1 MGPSFRS
8 SSPPFGAVLCV
19 PIRTALHASWARL
32 GLAGL
37 LALATTACSGAPPQ
51 APEGVPAGAQALEVV
66 RHVDGDTVAV
76 RLSEDGPAG
85 EGGEEVSVRLLEVD
99 TPEVGRDGERDECFA
114 REASARTAAL
124 LPVGSTAYGVPDR
137 ELRDRFGR
145 TLLYLWT
152 EVDGEVQFVNS
163 ELVAGGFARSV
174 LFEPNDRF
182 IEVLRAD
189 EARARSEGRGLWQ
202 ACPFF
207 GAPG

>member
-1 MGPSFRS
+1 MLV
-8 SSPPFGAVLCV
+8 VL
-19 PIRTALHASWARL
+19 PAA
-32 GLAGL
+32 
-37 LALATTACSGAPPQ
+37 ACSGTSPS
-51 APEGVPAGAQALEVV
+51 APEGIPAGAQALEVV
-66 RHVDGDTVAV
+66 RHVDGDTVRV
-76 RLSEDGPAG
+76 VLSEDGPAG
-85 EGGEEVSVRLLEVD
+85 ERGEEVPVRLLEVD

-124 LPVGSTAYGVPDR
+124 LPLGSTAYGVADR
-137 ELRDRFGR
+137 ELLDPFGR

-152 EVDGEVQFVNS
+152 ETDGELRFVNS

-189 EARARSEGRGLWQ
+189 EARARSAGRGLWQ
-202 ACPFF
+202 ECASF